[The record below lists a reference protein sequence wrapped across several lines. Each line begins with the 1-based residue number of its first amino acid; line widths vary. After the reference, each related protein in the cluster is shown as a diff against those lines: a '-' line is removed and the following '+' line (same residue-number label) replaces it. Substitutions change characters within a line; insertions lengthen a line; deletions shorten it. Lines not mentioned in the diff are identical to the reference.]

1 VDVLLAL
8 ILSCSVHFD
17 DHLVEALAT
26 KLSVGNQYFVGDLSN
41 LNTYDTAH
49 SVPEARKIVDDVL
62 AKGGRPAVGYLAVPV
77 TWAPRFG
84 RTVDD
89 LFDGCVN
96 IGIATAMLSEYE
108 HACTIGPVNRRH
120 ARARPGGRR
129 RTSYPPAL
137 RYCILRRLE
146 IDLDITGVVDHVLP
160 EIAKLDRKPIDLDT
174 DSAPARAPLYPDKT
188 DSARL
193 HESADWSNQ
202 RLFFSS
208 PTAPSKAPPAPVA
221 VGASPHSPRSPPS
234 SPAESVSRLPSA
246 PR

>member
-26 KLSVGNQYFVGDLSN
+26 KLSVGNQFFVGDLSN

-49 SVPEARKIVDDVL
+49 SVSEARKIVDDVL

-84 RTVDD
+84 RTIDD

-96 IGIATAMLSEYE
+96 VGVATAMLSEYE
-108 HACTIGPVNRRH
+108 HACTIGPNHRAHPPRRPSRH
-120 ARARPGGRR
+120 RR
-129 RTSYPPAL
+129 ISYSPAL

-146 IDLDITGVVDHVLP
+146 LDLDITGVVDHVLP
-160 EIAKLDRKPIDLDT
+160 EIAKLDRKPADPDA
-174 DSAPARAPLYPDKT
+174 DSEPARAPLYPDKS
-188 DSARL
+188 DVARL
-193 HESADWSNQ
+193 HENGDWSSP

-208 PTAPSKAPPAPVA
+208 PTAPPKAPPAPFA
-221 VGASPHSPRSPPS
+221 VDTARFSAPS
-234 SPAESVSRLPSA
+234 SPGESVSRLPPA